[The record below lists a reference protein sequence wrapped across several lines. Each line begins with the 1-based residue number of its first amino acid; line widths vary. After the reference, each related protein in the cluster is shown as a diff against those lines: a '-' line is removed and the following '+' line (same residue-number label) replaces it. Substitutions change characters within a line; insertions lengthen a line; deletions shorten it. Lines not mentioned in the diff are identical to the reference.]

1 MTKEE
6 LEELHN
12 REEEI
17 DQTYRELHIIN
28 RKKLGR
34 LMIQSCGGLYAFQR
48 ATRDYLD
55 WYDNVWMKA
64 IEEIERKRGVNLVA
78 MLDAYRRL
86 GKGGNR

>member
-1 MTKEE
+1 MNEE
-6 LEELHN
+6 IEELHK
-12 REEEI
+12 RQEEI

-34 LMIQSCGGLYAFQR
+34 LMIQSCGDLFAFQK

-64 IEEIERKRGVNLVA
+64 IEEIERQRGVNLGA
-78 MLDAYRRL
+78 MLDAYRRP
-86 GKGGNR
+86 GRKDD